1 LKEGHPFNVGG
12 TTTSSSSS
20 SYRYQE
26 QKQQII
32 NGNSITSEKTVTQ
45 TEYTPPVVER
55 KPLTRQNSSTF
66 EDHKGP
72 IDKIGH
78 ALKDLVDATQQ
89 KATPSRNATSAT
101 HTSSSEQV
109 RGLWNLEQ

>member
-1 LKEGHPFNVGG
+1 M
-12 TTTSSSSS
+12 SSSSS
-20 SYRYQE
+20 SYHYQE

-32 NGNSITSEKTVTQ
+32 NGNSVTSEQTVKQ
-45 TEYTPPVVER
+45 TEFVPPTVER

-66 EDHKGP
+66 DDHKGP

-89 KATPSRNATSAT
+89 KVTPPHGTT
-101 HTSSSEQV
+101 HMTHSSSEQV
-109 RGLWNLEQ
+109 SKN